1 MSLRLGLLFL
11 VVGLVLI
18 EALNVML
25 GLWSDRVAG
34 RLRRNTLTRP
44 KERFP
49 WSDRTG
55 T

>member
-1 MSLRLGLLFL
+1 MSFGLGLLLL

-25 GLWSDRVAG
+25 GLWSDRVAD
-34 RLRRNTLTRP
+34 RLRRNRRTA